1 MKHRIFDYTFYSPDW
16 IWTIII
22 VLAAI
27 ILGLLF
33 KFLIVKLTRY
43 YNTVDRFSFL
53 KSTVIHLGKPLNFF
67 LPLLA
72 FSLLMPLLALS
83 GETLQAVKKIME
95 IGLILATSYILI
107 NIIRVVQDFVR
118 HAYKLEKEDN
128 LQERKITTQL
138 QFIRKLATAI
148 IILLTIAAVLFSFES
163 MRKIGA
169 GLLTGVGI
177 SGIIIGF
184 AAQKSLANLF
194 AGFQLAFTQPIRL
207 DDVLVVEGEWGKV
220 EEITL
225 TYVVLNIWDQRRL
238 ILPITYFVEKPFQNW
253 TRSSA
258 QLLGTVFIYVD
269 YSIPVAELRPE
280 FERLLN
286 ASPLWDRRAQVVQV
300 TDAKEK
306 TIELRFLMSAR
317 NSPQAFDLRCYIR
330 ENMINYITQ
339 HYPNSLPLSR
349 VLGPGEENKLPAS
362 PDFMG

>member
-1 MKHRIFDYTFYSPDW
+1 MNHQIFDITLYLPNW
-16 IWTIII
+16 IWNMLVI
-22 VLAAI
+22 LAAI
-27 ILGLLF
+27 LLGLLV
-33 KFLIVKLTRY
+33 KFIIVRLTRY
-43 YNTVDRFSFL
+43 YNQVERFSFF
-53 KSTVIHLGKPLNFF
+53 KSTILHLGKPFNFF

-72 FSLLMPLLALS
+72 FNLMMPLLTFT
-83 GETLQAVKKIME
+83 GRTLGIISKMIE
-95 IGLILATSYILI
+95 IGLILATAYMLI
-107 NIIRVVQDFVR
+107 NIIRVIQDFVK
-118 HAYKLEKEDN
+118 HAYNLEKEDN

-138 QFIRKLATAI
+138 QFLRKLITAI
-148 IILLTIAAVLFSFES
+148 IIVLTIAAILFSFES

-184 AAQKSLANLF
+184 AAQKSLSNLF
-194 AGFQLAFTQPIRL
+194 AGFQIAFTQPIRL

-225 TYVVLNIWDQRRL
+225 TYVVVNIWDQRRL
-238 ILPITYFVEKPFQNW
+238 VLPITYFVEKPFQNW
-253 TRSSA
+253 TRTSS

-286 ASPLWDRRAQVVQV
+286 ASTLWDRRAQVLQV

-306 TIELRFLMSAR
+306 TMELRFLMSAR

-330 ENMINYITQ
+330 ENMLKFIHENY
-339 HYPNSLPLSR
+339 PDSLPVSR
-349 VLGPGEENKLPAS
+349 VITSGEENKLAGT
-362 PDFMG
+362 PDFTA